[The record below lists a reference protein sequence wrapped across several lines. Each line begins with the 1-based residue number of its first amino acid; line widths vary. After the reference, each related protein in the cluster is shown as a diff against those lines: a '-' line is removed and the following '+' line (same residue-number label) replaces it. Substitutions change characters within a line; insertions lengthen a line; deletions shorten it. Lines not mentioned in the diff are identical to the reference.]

1 MARAHTFTHL
11 HVHSH
16 YSLLEALPKIEELV
30 SAAKADG
37 QTALA
42 LTDSGN
48 MYGIIDFYQECKK
61 QGIKPIIG
69 SMLHVA
75 PRTRHDKEHRADDM
89 TSRVILLAK
98 DDRGYHNLIRL
109 VSLAHLEGFFNT
121 PRVDRELLERYKD
134 GLIVI
139 LAAYW
144 GEHALHLRSGAEERA
159 EEALQW
165 YKKTFGDS
173 CFIEITRHPEFK
185 DHEPLMQKAL
195 VLGKRVGVSPIATHE
210 SYYLKKD
217 DALARELVN
226 KIRTGS
232 TLNRDMETVSGDFSF
247 ISQARAHTLFKDMPE
262 ALANTERVADICTV
276 DIPLGKWV
284 FPEFPHEAG
293 KSHEDMLRD
302 LSYGG
307 IKTRNLQNSNDIR
320 GRIDYE
326 LSIINTKGYT
336 TYFLVMADILREA
349 RARGILTNTRGSAAG
364 SLVCYTCGITTV
376 NPLMFNMPFERFL
389 NPERPSPPDIDLDLA
404 DDRRDE
410 LIEYIR
416 TTYGKD
422 HVAQIGTFG
431 SMLSRAAIRDV
442 ARALG
447 HPYALG
453 DRIAKLIPFPKQ
465 GFHMSIHKA
474 LEEVVDLSKLYK
486 EDETAREVLD
496 MAQKIEGNAR
506 HVGVHAAG
514 IFITPKPIIEYV
526 PIQRDPKSESDR
538 EGKIIT
544 QYDMYSAGEDG
555 LGLLKF
561 DLLGLKNLA
570 VLADA
575 IARVKERLGTAIHL
589 DQLPLDD
596 KKTFAMLSRGETLG
610 VFQFAGSGMTT
621 YLTELEP
628 TSIHDLN
635 AMVALYRPGPIAFIP
650 HYIERKRNPSLVT
663 YLDPRLE
670 PILKNTYGI
679 LIYQDDLLLI
689 AAELAGYTLGEAD
702 KFRRAVGK
710 KIPEEMQ
717 AQKNRFL
724 KGCVERGMAQT
735 IAQKLWEQIET
746 FAAYGFNKSHAASY
760 GNLAYQTAY
769 MKANYPVDYMAAV
782 LTGDAGDVEKIAEIV
797 SECTRMNIAVLP
809 PSINESLGN
818 FTVVDPDRDASRSNG
833 AGELA
838 IRFGLYS
845 IKNFG
850 RGVADSII
858 AARISGAFTDIADF
872 VTRVEG
878 KNINKKS
885 LSALIQS
892 GATDM
897 LGERGILLSNIEA
910 ILQYHKECTRV
921 PDQTS
926 LFAKVSRAPL
936 NLTDGEHA
944 TIDQRLA
951 WEKELLGLYV
961 SGHPLDKH
969 AEKLARQK
977 LSLKT
982 LKETFPHGVE
992 TVIAGLLGS
1001 VQNILTKGG
1010 ERMAFGKLEDRSGS
1024 VEIVIFPRT
1033 LKESEDLVKPGVC
1046 IMAKGKFSERN
1057 GEASFVVER
1066 IRAL

>member
-1 MARAHTFTHL
+1 MPRVQEFTHL

-16 YSLLEALPKIEELV
+16 YSLLEALPKIEDLV

-48 MYGIIDFYQECKK
+48 LYGAIDFYQECKK
-61 QGIKPIIG
+61 KGIKPIIG
-69 SMLHVA
+69 SMLHVS
-75 PRTRHDKEHRADDM
+75 PRGRHDKEHSLDDQ

-98 DDRGYHNLIRL
+98 NNIGYHNLIRL
-109 VSLAHLEGFFNT
+109 VSLANIEGFYNT
-121 PRVDRELLERYKD
+121 PRVDRELLEQYKD
-134 GLIVI
+134 GIIVI
-139 LAAYW
+139 LAAFW
-144 GEHALHLRSGAEERA
+144 GEHAIHIRSGAEEKA
-159 EEALQW
+159 EEALHW

-173 CFIEITRHPEFK
+173 CFIEVTRHPEFE
-185 DHEPLMQKAL
+185 DHEPLMQKTIA
-195 VLGKRVGVSPIATHE
+195 LGKRVGVPPIATHE
-210 SYYLKKD
+210 SYYLKKE

-247 ISQARAHTLFKDMPE
+247 IPQAHALKLFKDMPE
-262 ALANTERVADICTV
+262 ALDSMARVSLMCTV

-284 FPEFPHEAG
+284 FPEFPLEVG

-302 LSYGG
+302 LSYRG
-307 IKTRNLQNSNDIR
+307 IKTRNLSDSSDVR

-326 LSIINTKGYT
+326 LSIINKKGYT

-376 NPLMFNMPFERFL
+376 NPLTFNMPFERFL

-410 LIEYIR
+410 LIDYIR

-447 HPYALG
+447 HPYAVG
-453 DRIAKLIPFPKQ
+453 DKIAKLIPLPKQ
-465 GFHMSIHKA
+465 GFHMSIKKA
-474 LEEVVDLSKLYK
+474 LEDVVDLSKLYK
-486 EDETAREVLD
+486 EDATVREVLD

-506 HVGVHAAG
+506 HVGIHAAG

-526 PIQRDPKSESDR
+526 PIQRDPKSEPDE

-570 VLADA
+570 VLADG
-575 IARVKERLGTAIHL
+575 IARVKERLGTSIQL
-589 DQLPLDD
+589 DQLPIND
-596 KKTFAMLSRGETLG
+596 KKTFAMLGRGETLG
-610 VFQFAGSGMTT
+610 VFQFAGSGMTN
-621 YLTELEP
+621 YLTELQP
-628 TSIHDLN
+628 TSIYDLS

-650 HYIERKRNPSLVT
+650 QYIERKRNPSLIT
-663 YLDPRLE
+663 YLDSRLE
-670 PILKNTYGI
+670 PILKNTYGV

-689 AAELAGYTLGEAD
+689 VAELAGYTLGEAD
-702 KFRRAVGK
+702 TFRRAIGK
-710 KIPEEMQ
+710 KIPKEMQ
-717 AQKNRFL
+717 AQKDRFQ
-724 KGCVERGMAQT
+724 KGCIERGMRKD

-782 LTGDAGDVEKIAEIV
+782 LTGDAGDVDKIAEIV
-797 SECTRMNIAVLP
+797 AECKRMNIAVLP
-809 PSINESLGN
+809 PSVNESLGN
-818 FTVVDPDRDASRSNG
+818 FTVVD
-833 AGELA
+833 EHT

-858 AARISGAFTDIADF
+858 VARQTGTFTDIADF
-872 VTRVEG
+872 VARVGG

-885 LSALIQS
+885 LEALIQS
-892 GATDM
+892 GAIDM
-897 LGERGILLSNIEA
+897 LGERGALLSNLET
-910 ILQYHKECTRV
+910 ILQYHRERTHAQT
-921 PDQTS
+921 DQTS
-926 LFAKVSRAPL
+926 LFGNTEKRAV
-936 NLTDGEHA
+936 LTLSGGEKA

-951 WEKELLGLYV
+951 WEKELLGLYI

-977 LSLKT
+977 LSLKAM
-982 LKETFPHGVE
+982 KETFPHGVE

-1001 VQNILTKGG
+1001 VQNILTKSG
-1010 ERMAFGKLEDRSGS
+1010 ERMAFGKLEDRSGF

-1033 LKESEDLVKPGVC
+1033 LKESEALVHPGAC
-1046 IMAKGKFSERN
+1046 IMAQGKFSERN

-1066 IRAL
+1066 IKAL